1 MIRFPNPSSDI
12 SHLLLLFKRLYS
24 DLSQYKSFHLDN
36 ISKAMVSAGMAASS
50 GFIGKEALVQSTRVD
65 RTRDPLYN
73 QSKMYAEIFRD
84 LGWISSSEDSAL
96 EYQFTE
102 LGKYAALDD
111 KQKVFERSVIS
122 IVYPN
127 RAISLVDPVSTRPFV
142 SMLYSASFLD
152 KYICRDEIIL
162 GPLSWSDRDG
172 SLDRELNAIKN
183 LRPSSSLLSKRFA
196 ETSARLKIQEN
207 TMRNYTRF
215 PIGVLKNSNW
225 FEALNTKGPYDRSTL
240 MFKLTQSGEEELAS
254 WRDSLDL
261 RLDDFD
267 SMDNECKKAACQ
279 IGFYEMLNSS
289 GFKVPGSDK
298 IIGDSKVLLKKKGY
312 QSEIH
317 FSPYQQLSKKEA
329 DGFLGF
335 TSQGTQEIG
344 ASSFVVEGQ
353 VQDKVVTSHVK
364 ETDFSGTISGCSNF
378 SNEVNRLRSK
388 GLSVQEIIDFIFDEN
403 RLAKK
408 DVFYTLVGECFSS
421 LGFNCHVS
429 NFGVNY
435 ERYDAIIL
443 DAQRS
448 IPIEIKSP
456 TETEKLSIK
465 AIRQALENKI
475 IMLSR
480 GFGAYQTQ
488 KEVTS
493 LAVGYYLPDDR
504 AEVSDL
510 ISAIKNAFGF
520 NISVLDFK
528 TLLNFSVNSVLG
540 LKSISKTDF
549 ESANGYVQID

>member
-196 ETSARLKIQEN
+196 K
-207 TMRNYTRF
+207 TR
-215 PIGVLKNSNW
+215 
-225 FEALNTKGPYDRSTL
+225 
-240 MFKLTQSGEEELAS
+240 
-254 WRDSLDL
+254 
-261 RLDDFD
+261 
-267 SMDNECKKAACQ
+267 
-279 IGFYEMLNSS
+279 
-289 GFKVPGSDK
+289 PG
-298 IIGDSKVLLKKKGY
+298 
-312 QSEIH
+312 
-317 FSPYQQLSKKEA
+317 
-329 DGFLGF
+329 
-335 TSQGTQEIG
+335 
-344 ASSFVVEGQ
+344 
-353 VQDKVVTSHVK
+353 
-364 ETDFSGTISGCSNF
+364 
-378 SNEVNRLRSK
+378 
-388 GLSVQEIIDFIFDEN
+388 
-403 RLAKK
+403 
-408 DVFYTLVGECFSS
+408 
-421 LGFNCHVS
+421 
-429 NFGVNY
+429 
-435 ERYDAIIL
+435 
-443 DAQRS
+443 
-448 IPIEIKSP
+448 
-456 TETEKLSIK
+456 
-465 AIRQALENKI
+465 
-475 IMLSR
+475 
-480 GFGAYQTQ
+480 
-488 KEVTS
+488 
-493 LAVGYYLPDDR
+493 
-504 AEVSDL
+504 
-510 ISAIKNAFGF
+510 
-520 NISVLDFK
+520 
-528 TLLNFSVNSVLG
+528 
-540 LKSISKTDF
+540 
-549 ESANGYVQID
+549 